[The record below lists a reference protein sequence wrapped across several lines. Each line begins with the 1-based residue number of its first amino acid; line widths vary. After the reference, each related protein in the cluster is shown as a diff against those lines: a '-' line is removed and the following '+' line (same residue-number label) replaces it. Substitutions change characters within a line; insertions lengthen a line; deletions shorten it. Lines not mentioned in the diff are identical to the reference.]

1 MFDPSDVGWLLR
13 VVAVMGVIA
22 LALAVCAKLLEAKYL
37 RDMSSDAD
45 ASGASSRTPHANYHA
60 QGLAHASV
68 NWGVSIFF
76 TGVSFV
82 LLVDADDDG
91 RGLVSA
97 IIAMVFAIVFFVES
111 RRSRSDMLEQ
121 TRLLR
126 AEEDERRRSE
136 EHLAMVQLISEGADR
151 DKILMEL
158 LRQQG
163 SPLALQPS
171 SQPPGQPRGT

>member
-22 LALAVCAKLLEAKYL
+22 VALAVCAKLLERKYL
-37 RDMSSDAD
+37 RDMSNDPDAKGSP
-45 ASGASSRTPHANYHA
+45 ATPHANYHA

-91 RGLVSA
+91 RGLISA

-121 TRLLR
+121 TRVLR

-151 DKILMEL
+151 DKILIEL

-163 SPLALQPS
+163 SALALKS
-171 SQPPGQPRGT
+171 SSPGSTQPRGG

>member
-37 RDMSSDAD
+37 RDMSAESEG
-45 ASGASSRTPHANYHA
+45 SGAVSRPPQANYHA

-97 IIAMVFAIVFFVES
+97 IIAMVFAVVFFVES
-111 RRSRSDMLEQ
+111 RRSRSGMLEQ

-151 DKILMEL
+151 DKMVIEL
-158 LRQQG
+158 LRQHG
-163 SPLALQPS
+163 GPLALRS
-171 SQPPGQPRGT
+171 SSPGSPTRGN